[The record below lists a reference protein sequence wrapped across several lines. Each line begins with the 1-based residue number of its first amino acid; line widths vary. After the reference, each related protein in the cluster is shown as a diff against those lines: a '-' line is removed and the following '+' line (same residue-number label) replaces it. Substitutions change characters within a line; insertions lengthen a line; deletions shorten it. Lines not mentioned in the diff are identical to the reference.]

1 MPPYGTDYEFSETYT
16 RCGFAD
22 ITDPVLSDSARERAN
37 ASVDETRTRTM
48 FTQFTPK
55 ARTST
60 SQDRRGELKETHK
73 ENRIRLGFSEV
84 DNGATIRTHSKWV
97 DGRWKQEDKPSKQ
110 LQKEVMEGICD
121 SRDRLGWVSQRGTR
135 DPASREQQQHVSGL
149 VYEGRSRLGMLEEQ
163 SYTSPE
169 EFAAVRAKLAD
180 TRARAGANEDL
191 KRTSTFKGEMKEDR
205 ELTSARRRAELKY
218 DKEVERSRLGMLVER
233 DPASLSQRNS
243 SIEGKKEERA
253 RLGMFEERTR
263 PTKELVDEVV
273 QGKWNERARLG
284 FLQERSYLDENQ
296 RKETKEILF
305 DMRARK
311 GFVDDT
317 LKSARARLSA
327 DEGKEVRE
335 RLLENRGRL
344 GMLTDRGHSPRHRAA
359 TSASSAVERLKVA
372 GGDVAQ
378 SRVSGGGR
386 TARQRPVGDELL
398 FRNASAKAAIDGGG
412 VNSSGSNSTILRV
425 NSTGKVSRP
434 PAGRPSVRV

>member
-1 MPPYGTDYEFSETYT
+1 M
-16 RCGFAD
+16 
-22 ITDPVLSDSARERAN
+22 
-37 ASVDETRTRTM
+37 
-48 FTQFTPK
+48 
-55 ARTST
+55 
-60 SQDRRGELKETHK
+60 
-73 ENRIRLGFSEV
+73 
-84 DNGATIRTHSKWV
+84 
-97 DGRWKQEDKPSKQ
+97 
-110 LQKEVMEGICD
+110 
-121 SRDRLGWVSQRGTR
+121 
-135 DPASREQQQHVSGL
+135 
-149 VYEGRSRLGMLEEQ
+149 
-163 SYTSPE
+163 
-169 EFAAVRAKLAD
+169 RAKLAD

-412 VNSSGSNSTILRV
+412 INSSGSNSTILRV